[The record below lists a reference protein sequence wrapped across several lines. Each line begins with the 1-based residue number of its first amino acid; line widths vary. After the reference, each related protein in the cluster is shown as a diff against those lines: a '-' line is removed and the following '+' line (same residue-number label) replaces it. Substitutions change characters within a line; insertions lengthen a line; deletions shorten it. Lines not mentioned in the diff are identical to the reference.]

1 MPKKKL
7 SAAEKRRRTNEQQKS
22 YRQRNPELYDIW
34 KQRSYANYLRKKNW
48 KVVEPPNFPTP
59 TQVREKRDTVQ
70 ALTRLLD
77 NGPLFDPDAF
87 ARMEPPAGP
96 TMEADED
103 ISDLFDVPDDL
114 IKP

>member
-1 MPKKKL
+1 L
-7 SAAEKRRRTNEQQKS
+7 RRKG
-22 YRQRNPELYDIW
+22 
-34 KQRSYANYLRKKNW
+34 W
-48 KVVEPPNFPTP
+48 KVSEPPNFPTP
-59 TQVREKRDTVQ
+59 TQVREKRDTL
-70 ALTRLLD
+70 AEITRLLD